1 MKHANHIRSSWRSQN
16 VTPIWKKHGKVYHVA
31 FWLASKVVLEQE
43 LVEPRNADLTYDE
56 VVLKKDRL
64 GKDLLHGRPTFASI
78 PELKQ

>member
-1 MKHANHIRSSWRSQN
+1 
-16 VTPIWKKHGKVYHVA
+16 VYHVA

-56 VVLKKDRL
+56 VVLKKDRF